1 LEKSGYAVTDRVLEI
16 AETPAK
22 IKLHLDCL
30 CIETQRNDPMRVPV
44 EEIGLL
50 LLANPSV
57 QISAAALQY
66 IAKAGGSVLLCD
78 EKCLPI
84 AELLPLQN
92 HSLHSERLRKQIEA
106 KEPLKK
112 RLWQQIVQAKLKAQG
127 ALLQRLWGMDHGLTT
142 MARLVR
148 SGDAD
153 NLEGQGARKYWAKLF
168 GDIDFVRDREASD
181 QNRFLNYGYAIVRAQ
196 VARAICS
203 TGLNPSLGLHHHN
216 RYDAFPLA
224 DDLIEP
230 FRTFVDE
237 KVVEMLKEHD
247 PMEKMTSSV
256 RRELIGVLH
265 RRVDLNGESLLL
277 SHAIQKCAQ
286 GLAAIILGEK
296 TGRLVFPA
304 P

>member
-1 LEKSGYAVTDRVLEI
+1 VTDRVLEI

-22 IKLHLDCL
+22 IRLHLGCL
-30 CIETQRNDPMRVPV
+30 CVETQGNDPLRVPM

-57 QISAAALQY
+57 QVSASALQAL
-66 IAKAGGSVLLCD
+66 AKSGSAVLLCD
-78 EKCLPI
+78 EKCLPV
-84 AELLPLQN
+84 AELLPMQN
-92 HSLHSERLRKQIEA
+92 HALHSERLRRQIAA

-112 RLWQQIVQAKLKAQG
+112 RLWQQIVQAKLRAQA
-127 ALLQRLWGMDHGLTT
+127 ALLQRLKGVDYGLAT
-142 MARLVR
+142 MARMVR
-148 SGDAD
+148 SGDTD
-153 NLEGQGARKYWAKLF
+153 NLEGQGARRYWSMLF
-168 GDIDFVRDREASD
+168 GEGGFARDREAQD

-230 FRTFVDE
+230 FRVFVDE
-237 KVVEMLKEHD
+237 RVIELLKDYNPLDEM
-247 PMEKMTSSV
+247 TV
-256 RRELIGVLH
+256 GIRRELIGVLH
-265 RRVDLNGESLLL
+265 MRVVYDGESLLL
-277 SHAIQKCAQ
+277 SHAIQRSAQ
-286 GLAAIILGEK
+286 RLAAILLGEK
-296 TGRLVFPA
+296 SGRLIFPQ

>member
-1 LEKSGYAVTDRVLEI
+1 MTDRVLEI

-22 IKLHLDCL
+22 IRLHLDCL
-30 CIETQRNDPMRVPV
+30 CVESQGRDPIRVPL
-44 EEIGLL
+44 EEVGLL

-57 QISAAALQY
+57 QISAAALQAL
-66 IAKAGGSVLLCD
+66 AKAGGAVLLCD

-84 AELLPLQN
+84 AELLPLQS
-92 HSLHSERLRKQIEA
+92 HALHSERLRKQVET

-112 RLWQQIVQAKLKAQG
+112 RLWQQIVQAKLRTQAE
-127 ALLQRLWGMDHGLTT
+127 LLQRLRGADYGLAA
-142 MARLVR
+142 MARMVR

-153 NLEGQGARKYWAKLF
+153 NLEGQGARRYWSLLF
-168 GDIDFVRDREASD
+168 EGSGFVRDREARD

-216 RYDAFPLA
+216 RYDALPLA

-230 FRTFVDE
+230 FRVFVDE
-237 KVVEMLKEHD
+237 KVVELLKEHD
-247 PMEKMTSSV
+247 PLDEMTTSV

-265 RRVDLNGESLLL
+265 RRVDYEGESLLL

-286 GLAAIILGEK
+286 RLVAILLGEK
-296 TGRLVFPA
+296 TGRLLFPKA
-304 P
+304 

>member
-1 LEKSGYAVTDRVLEI
+1 MTDRVLEI

-22 IKLHLDCL
+22 IRLHLDCL
-30 CIETQRNDPMRVPV
+30 CIEMQGRDPLRVPM
-44 EEIGLL
+44 EEVGLL

-57 QISAAALQY
+57 QISAAALQ
-66 IAKAGGSVLLCD
+66 ALTKVGGAMLLCD
-78 EKCLPI
+78 EKCLPV
-84 AELLPLQN
+84 AELLPLQS
-92 HSLHSERLRKQIEA
+92 HALHSERLRKQIEA

-112 RLWQQIVQAKLKAQG
+112 RLWQQIVQAKLRSQAE
-127 ALLQRLWGMDHGLTT
+127 LLQHLKGVDYGLAA
-142 MARLVR
+142 MARMVR

-153 NLEGQGARKYWAKLF
+153 NLEGQGARRYWSLLF
-168 GDIDFVRDREASD
+168 EGSGFVRDREAQD

-230 FRTFVDE
+230 FRAFVDE
-237 KVVEMLKEHD
+237 KVVELLKEHD
-247 PMEKMTSSV
+247 PLDEMTTGV

-265 RRVDLNGESLLL
+265 RRADYEGESLLL

-286 GLAAIILGEK
+286 RLAAILLGEK
-296 TGRLVFPA
+296 TGRLLFPKA
-304 P
+304 